1 MLTLLAFLQAVQV
14 VILWLHDWLPLPPL
28 NDVAAVRRAD
38 TTARL
43 VWITLIQSV
52 PYTIGLIYTIRALQ
66 THLPGWLVWW
76 LWISYGLLF
85 LGALRAWWFP
95 YLVRP
100 EPVRVARATG
110 KCSVPPTPSF
120 LNTMVWSPTH
130 YMRRCMSLRSQP
142 CSYLPQLR
150 FKIPG
155 LLAVGHRENLDG
167 TDRHRCLSAET
178 RA

>member
-43 VWITLIQSV
+43 VWVTLIQSV

-85 LGALRAWWFP
+85 LGALRAWWVP

-100 EPVRVARATG
+100 EPVRAARYREMFGSTHAFLPEHNGMVPNTLHATLHVATLAT
-110 KCSVPPTPSF
+110 
-120 LNTMVWSPTH
+120 
-130 YMRRCMSLRSQP
+130 
-142 CSYLPQLR
+142 
-150 FKIPG
+150 
-155 LLAVGHRENLDG
+155 LLVLAAV
-167 TDRHRCLSAET
+167 TF
-178 RA
+178 